1 MTFKIVQ
8 VVYLSPYDYH
18 RVPWFLSL
26 ALHILLE
33 SVQVS
38 LAIRLKFL
46 YSLFA
51 FHFFHGIICGYGMKE
66 ILEWWKNRIESI
78 PLDYASSFSVL
89 SILQPE

>member
-38 LAIRLKFL
+38 LAIRLKLL

-51 FHFFHGIICGYGMKE
+51 FHFFHGIICGYNMKE
-66 ILEWWKNRIESI
+66 ILEWWKNRPDDEAT
-78 PLDYASSFSVL
+78 L
-89 SILQPE
+89 